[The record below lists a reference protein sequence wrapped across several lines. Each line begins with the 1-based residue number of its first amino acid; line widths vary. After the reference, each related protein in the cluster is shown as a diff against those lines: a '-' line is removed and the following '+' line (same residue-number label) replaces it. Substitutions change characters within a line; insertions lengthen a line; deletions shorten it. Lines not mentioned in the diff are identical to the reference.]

1 MGTGVADSRRRPPCI
16 LRRAHRA
23 VAWNSGQMKLAKGK
37 PLCHLRMQEGPKRE
51 VSPALASGRRRP
63 EHAAAGGQQP
73 YPAAGSWSPWSP
85 SRSLRALASALA
97 PGTRSGS
104 VYQLARARR
113 PRALSPAPRATPI
126 GCAAASSPTPRV
138 AGQRAR
144 PVRSTRGQWGL
155 RAEREEPMG
164 GPPARRAPPI
174 LPLAAALF
182 PS

>member
-1 MGTGVADSRRRPPCI
+1 MGVADSRRRPPCI

-23 VAWNSGQMKLAKGK
+23 AARNSGQMKLAKGK
-37 PLCHLRMQEGPKRE
+37 PRCHLRMQEGPKRE
-51 VSPALASGRRRP
+51 LSPSLASGRQRP
-63 EHAAAGGQQP
+63 GHAAAGEQQP
-73 YPAAGSWSPWSP
+73 YPAAGSWDPRSP

-113 PRALSPAPRATPI
+113 PRALGPAPRAAPI
-126 GCAAASSPTPRV
+126 GCAAAASPTPRV
-138 AGQRAR
+138 VGQRAR

-164 GPPARRAPPI
+164 GLPRAQGPAHSSSRCCP
-174 LPLAAALF
+174 LP
-182 PS
+182 